1 MVIEKHNEKGSNL
14 YSAPRGVPD
23 ILPEEQAYWHFF
35 KEKAAQICQLYGY
48 ERIDLP
54 VFEDT
59 RIFVKGTG
67 DTTDIVQKEM
77 YTFEDRGGNS
87 VTLKPEGTPSACR
100 AYLEHGMQNLPQ
112 PVKLFYISPIFRYD
126 RPQAGRYR
134 QHYQFGCEAIG
145 EADAFLDAEVID
157 VAWQFMKSLGL
168 SKILLYINSIGCPQ
182 CRPVYLQELKA
193 HYSSHISELC
203 PDCKVRLEKNVLR
216 LLDCKQPGCQKI
228 VAEAPKNIDY
238 LCPDCTEHFRKLKEY
253 LKLLDIPFEVNSYL
267 VRGLDYYTRTVF
279 EIQTEEEKA
288 QNALGGGG
296 RYDGLIEILGG
307 KPTPG
312 IGFALGID
320 RIILNLK
327 KQAVKIPPI
336 PTPQVFIASLGESA
350 RNEAMKLAAT
360 LRCSGIGVIAATS
373 VKSLKAQ
380 LRQANNLKIARAI
393 IIGDDEVK
401 AGTATLRDMTTSQQT
416 VVKLSDLPGLLM

>member
-1 MVIEKHNEKGSNL
+1 M

-23 ILPEEQAYWHFF
+23 ILPEDQVYWHYVGQ
-35 KEKAAQICQLYGY
+35 KAAHICQLYGY

-59 RIFVKGTG
+59 RVFVKGTG

-87 VTLKPEGTPSACR
+87 VTLKPEGTPSVCR

-157 VAWQFMKSLGL
+157 MAWRFMKSLGL
-168 SKILLYINSIGCPQ
+168 RKILLYINSIGCPQ
-182 CRPVYLQELKA
+182 CRPDYLGKLRSYYKG
-193 HYSSHISELC
+193 HVNDLC
-203 PDCKVRLEKNVLR
+203 PDCKIRLEKNVLR

-228 VAEAPKNIDY
+228 VAAAPRNVDY
-238 LCPDCTEHFRKLKEY
+238 LCPDCTEHFAKLKEY
-253 LKLLDIPFEVNSYL
+253 LKMLDIPFEVNSYL

-279 EIQTEEEKA
+279 EIQSEEEKA

-296 RYDGLIEILGG
+296 RYDGLIETLGG

-327 KQAVKIPPI
+327 KEAVDVPPI
-336 PTPQVFIASLGESA
+336 PAPQVFIASLGEPA
-350 RNEAMKLAAT
+350 RNEAMKLAAA
-360 LRCSGIGVIAATS
+360 LRQKGIGVISATS
-373 VKSLKAQ
+373 AKSLKAQ
-380 LRQANNLKIARAI
+380 LRQANNLKISKTV

-401 AGTATLRDMTTSQQT
+401 AGTAVLRDMFTSQQST
-416 VVKLSDLPGLLM
+416 VKLSELPKLLK